1 MHYFLLLHI
10 YVILLLFFFF
20 LDAFC
25 PKFRGF
31 FCHLS
36 QFFGREMHVEYTEK
50 FTYPYKGRIIFFFNF
65 KYVFVLMPASLHRV
79 EIGSWLACRKYS
91 SIIPIRESGCWV
103 LMSVSFLFCIIFLRG
118 IFLSWRENP
127 VLWHILSLRSI
138 QASDLRGLS
147 ENLK

>member
-1 MHYFLLLHI
+1 MDKILCIIFLLLHI
-10 YVILLLFFFF
+10 YVISLLFFFI

-25 PKFRGF
+25 PKFRSF

-36 QFFGREMHVEYTEK
+36 QFFGREIHVEYTEK
-50 FTYPYKGRIIFFFNF
+50 FTHPYKGRIIFFFNF

-103 LMSVSFLFCIIFLRG
+103 LMSVSYFFALFFAGHFPFMDGKSRFWACCIFTA
-118 IFLSWRENP
+118 N
-127 VLWHILSLRSI
+127 
-138 QASDLRGLS
+138 
-147 ENLK
+147 

>member
-1 MHYFLLLHI
+1 MNKILCIIFLLLHI
-10 YVILLLFFFF
+10 YVISLLLLFFP
-20 LDAFC
+20 DAFC
-25 PKFRGF
+25 PQFRGF

-36 QFFGREMHVEYTEK
+36 QFFGREMRVEHTEK

-103 LMSVSFLFCIIFLRG
+103 FMSVSCIFCIIFCGSFSFHGGKIPFYG
-118 IFLSWRENP
+118 IFYLHAQFR
-127 VLWHILSLRSI
+127 L
-138 QASDLRGLS
+138 QT
-147 ENLK
+147 